1 MLSISIS
8 VHDMLGYYMNF
19 SSVVLF
25 LCYATCCFIAAFL
38 RIKSMIND

>member
-1 MLSISIS
+1 
-8 VHDMLGYYMNF
+8 MNF

-38 RIKSMIND
+38 RIKSMMINDRLTSLGYCIRREV